1 VSVAVVTF
9 PETLHIIR
17 RLFDTDQPD
26 KLIRD
31 SVLLLSALDRQS
43 ASMFG
48 QEAYPGI
55 HHKAAAVLHG
65 LTKNHALF
73 DGNKRLALM
82 TTLYL
87 YGKNGYW
94 NTVDIAGEYDFM
106 LAVASDDVDS
116 IDEIAEW
123 LAARFTPVDNDS

>member
-9 PETLHIIR
+9 PEALHIIG
-17 RLFDTDQPD
+17 RLFGTAQPEQRV
-26 KLIRD
+26 RD
-31 SVLLLSALDRQS
+31 SALLLSALDRQS

-55 HHKAAAVLHG
+55 HHKAAALLHG

-73 DGNKRLALM
+73 DGNKRLALV

-87 YGKNGYW
+87 YAKNGYW
-94 NTVDIAGEYDFM
+94 NTTDIEAEYEFM
-106 LAVASDDVDS
+106 LAVASNEIES
-116 IDEIAEW
+116 IDDIAAW
-123 LAARFTPVDNDS
+123 LSARFRRAE

>member
-9 PETLHIIR
+9 PEALHIIG
-17 RLFDTDQPD
+17 RLFGTDQPEQRV
-26 KLIRD
+26 RD
-31 SVLLLSALDRQS
+31 SALLLSALDRQS

-55 HHKAAAVLHG
+55 HHKAAALLHG

-73 DGNKRLALM
+73 DGNERLALV

-87 YGKNGYW
+87 YAKNGYW
-94 NTVDIAGEYDFM
+94 NTTDIEAEYEFM
-106 LAVASDDVDS
+106 LAVAANEIES
-116 IDEIAEW
+116 IDDIAAW
-123 LAARFTPVDNDS
+123 LSARFRRAE

>member
-9 PETLHIIR
+9 PEALHIIG
-17 RLFDTDQPD
+17 RLFGTDQREQRV
-26 KLIRD
+26 RD
-31 SVLLLSALDRQS
+31 SALLLSALDRQS

-55 HHKAAAVLHG
+55 HHKAAALLHG

-73 DGNKRLALM
+73 DGNKRLALV

-87 YGKNGYW
+87 YAKNGYW
-94 NTVDIAGEYDFM
+94 NTTDIEAEYEFM
-106 LAVASDDVDS
+106 LAVASNEIES
-116 IDEIAEW
+116 IDDIAAW
-123 LAARFTPVDNDS
+123 LSARFRRAE